1 METACSHPVF
11 LALEAIGR
19 ELGIKIKPHPEMLRR
34 AAVADP
40 VTAICEASGVR
51 MRRILL
57 KNSWWKDESGPL
69 LVFRKQDSR
78 PLALL
83 SRPRRSF
90 DYYDP
95 VEERKGRLTKEV
107 AGFIASSGYVLYRP
121 FPVKKIGFGDL
132 LKFGLHASMGD
143 ILTILSM
150 GIATGILG
158 MSIPFGTGVIFDRI
172 VPHADRS
179 QLMQL
184 SLLLAA
190 VVLVTSMFSFVNGIA
205 TVRLQ
210 GKLNLSLQAA
220 IWDRLLS
227 LPTSFFRKY
236 STGDLAQRS
245 LGIARIQETI
255 MGSALTAMLMGI
267 FSVFDLGLL
276 FYYSFSLA
284 LMAIGFV
291 AIAFMVAVI
300 CGFFEIR
307 SQREV
312 VKLQNKLSSTLLQFI
327 QGVAKLRIASAERR
341 AFLVWARDFFRQK
354 KIAIQAR
361 WMAQALVI
369 FNASFPVISLAGIF
383 YYYQTRMP
391 HDGPG
396 HLLAGEFLAFLI
408 AFTQFLLNMVIFSS
422 TLVAILRIVP
432 LYEETRPILTTLPEI
447 KEARKNPGKLT
458 GAIEISHVSFNY
470 DAEVPLALRDVC
482 LKIEPGQFIALVGAS
497 GSGKSTLFRLLLG
510 FEKPVSGKILYDGQD
525 LSILD
530 IQEVRRQLGVVLQS
544 SWPMAGSIL
553 HNIIGSSLLTLQDA
567 WEAAQLAG
575 IDVDIKALPMG
586 MDTHLSDGGGNISDG
601 QRQRLMIARALVG
614 KPNIILLDE
623 ATSALDNHTAAVVR
637 RNLEKLHATRIVIAH
652 RLSTVKNADLIC
664 VLHQGEMV
672 EMGCYEQL
680 MQKDGYFRALMHRQ
694 LIYEM

>member
-1 METACSHPVF
+1 
-11 LALEAIGR
+11 
-19 ELGIKIKPHPEMLRR
+19 
-34 AAVADP
+34 

-51 MRRILL
+51 MRRISL

-83 SRPRRSF
+83 SRPRRGF

-95 VEERKGRLTKEV
+95 VEERKRPLTKEV
-107 AGFIASSGYVLYRP
+107 ADSIASSGYVLYRP
-121 FPVKKIGFGDL
+121 FPVKKISLGDL

-143 ILTILSM
+143 ILTILAM

-158 MSIPFGTGVIFDRI
+158 MIIPFGTGLVFDHI
-172 VPHADRS
+172 VPRADRS

-184 SLLLAA
+184 SLFLAA
-190 VVLVTSMFSFVNGIA
+190 VVVVTSMFSFVNGIA

-210 GKLNLSLQAA
+210 GKLSLSLQAA

-267 FSVFDLGLL
+267 FSIFNLGLL
-276 FYYSFSLA
+276 FYYSSSLA

-291 AIAFMVAVI
+291 AAAFIVTVI

-307 SQREV
+307 SEREV
-312 VKLQNKLSSTLLQFI
+312 VKLQNKLSGTLLQFI
-327 QGVAKLRIASAERR
+327 QGVAKLRIAFAERR
-341 AFLVWARDFFRQK
+341 AFLVWGRDFFRQK
-354 KIAIQAR
+354 KIAIRAR

-369 FNASFPVISLAGIF
+369 FDAGFPVISLAGIF
-383 YYYQTRMP
+383 YYYQIRMP

-396 HLLAGEFLAFLI
+396 HLLSGELLAFII
-408 AFTQFLLNMVIFSS
+408 AFTQFLMNMLIFSS
-422 TLVAILRIVP
+422 TFVAILRIVP
-432 LYEETRPILTTLPEI
+432 LYEQTRPILTTPPEI
-447 KEARKNPGKLT
+447 KETRKNPGKLT
-458 GAIEISHVSFNY
+458 GAIEISHASFNY
-470 DAEVPLALRDVC
+470 DAGSPFVLRDVC

-510 FEKPVSGKILYDGQD
+510 FEKPESGKILYDGQD

-544 SWPMAGSIL
+544 SRPMAGSIL
-553 HNIIGSSLLTLQDA
+553 HNIIGSSPLTLQDA
-567 WEAAQLAG
+567 WDAAELAG
-575 IDVDIKALPMG
+575 IDADIRALPMG
-586 MDTHLSDGGGNISDG
+586 MHTHLSDGGRNISDG

-614 KPNIILLDE
+614 KPNIILFDE

-637 RNLEKLHATRIVIAH
+637 RSLEKLHATRIVIAH
-652 RLSTVKNADLIC
+652 RLSTVKNADVIC
-664 VLHQGEMV
+664 VLHRGEMI

-680 MQKDGYFRALMHRQ
+680 MQKDGYFRELMRRQ
-694 LIYEM
+694 FI